1 MLAGRTPLAPH
12 TRNVARTRVAAGT
25 LVADGAAIA
34 NWARIA
40 HPEGRMFGLGE
51 APPAPSL
58 LIPQAVIA
66 IATGHDEGE
75 ELAIAGQVAGSAEG
89 GHLRLMM
96 AIFVVPAVPR
106 VIQLTPQPH
115 PARGDVHQAIRRGG
129 PPLAAGRPIG
139 MGLDEIE
146 AMLAYQH
153 RGGLQ
158 VDALMLDAHEYRP
171 EGIVPTDG
179 QGQGRLAD
187 HPVHRLPHP
196 APVVPD
202 RRHWRP
208 VVVGLIQVVPAHF
221 VHAHGEHGL
230 QPRVQALLHQAG
242 KDELVDEKG
251 RRMPQVEDQGVTQAD
266 RFTVI
271 GLVLRQQ
278 LKEGLV
284 AIEGGVKVIQDL
296 GALGFRVRAIET
308 WGTGE
313 DLVSHHLGPGV
324 WVSSTASSARL
335 RGCQETT
342 GLMACFVENN
352 DMFIESFTWV
362 EAA

>member
-1 MLAGRTPLAPH
+1 MVLLLSLVVVAQVVLLGMFLVRRWVLRPISDLRT
-12 TRNVARTRVAAGT
+12 AAS
-25 LVADGAAIA
+25 
-34 NWARIA
+34 RIA
-40 HPEGRMFGLGE
+40 SGDFAHRIE
-51 APPAPSL
+51 
-58 LIPQAVIA
+58 V
-66 IATGHDEGE
+66 
-75 ELAIAGQVAGSAEG
+75 
-89 GHLRLMM
+89 
-96 AIFVVPAVPR
+96 
-106 VIQLTPQPH
+106 
-115 PARGDVHQAIRRGG
+115 RG
-129 PPLAAGRPIG
+129 
-139 MGLDEIE
+139 
-146 AMLAYQH
+146 
-153 RGGLQ
+153 
-158 VDALMLDAHEYRP
+158 
-171 EGIVPTDG
+171 
-179 QGQGRLAD
+179 
-187 HPVHRLPHP
+187 
-196 APVVPD
+196 
-202 RRHWRP
+202 
-208 VVVGLIQVVPAHF
+208 
-221 VHAHGEHGL
+221 
-230 QPRVQALLHQAG
+230 QAG